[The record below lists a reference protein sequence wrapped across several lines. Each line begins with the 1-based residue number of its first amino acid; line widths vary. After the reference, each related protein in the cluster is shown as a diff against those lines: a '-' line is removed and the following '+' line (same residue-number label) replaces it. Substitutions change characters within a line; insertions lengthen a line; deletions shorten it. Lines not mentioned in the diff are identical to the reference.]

1 MLRKNWRI
9 GLAVAVASAVAA
21 LGVACSSDVATEVER
36 PHPTSP
42 PLSQTQS
49 AASLATREGAITPL
63 VGVTAVAGS
72 TTVLIATSTNG
83 PFLTDSA
90 GFTLYTSIN
99 DIPDSGVTA
108 CVRSC
113 SQLWPPLVVDAGVP
127 TGPVGLTGP
136 LATFERSDDQRLHV
150 TYKGQPL
157 YRFNQDTAPG
167 ESKGNG
173 FGNGVWVVAVP

>member
-1 MLRKNWRI
+1 MLRKNLRV
-9 GLAVAVASAVAA
+9 GAA
-21 LGVACSSDVATEVER
+21 LAMASVITVFLGACSSGDDDGER
-36 PHPTSP
+36 ALPTSP
-42 PLSQTQS
+42 PPSQTQS

-63 VGVTAVAGS
+63 SGVTAVTGS

-113 SQLWPPLVVDAGVP
+113 SQLWPPLVVDAGAP
-127 TGPVGLTGP
+127 TGPAGLTGP

-173 FGNGVWVVAVP
+173 FGNGVWLVAVP